1 MALTLAQLQALK
13 AEINA
18 DVVLAALPTVG
29 DGPNTIALALNQL
42 DVPAFPVWRTNVGA
56 QEIFD
61 AISWAIYTPSDA
73 VNDVGLPDALTAAR
87 ATTRLLAIQTKQ
99 LNLQNMLI
107 GRQTLD
113 FSKPNIRAGIQ
124 DAVIQVPSGAAGA
137 LRAPG
142 GAQGATVLNV
152 CLRSATRAERVLVK
166 PGGQVATGGVAAS
179 VLGFEGLITVD
190 DVTAARNS

>member
-1 MALTLAQLQALK
+1 MLTQAQLQALK

-18 DVVLAALPTVG
+18 DAALAALPTVG
-29 DGPNTIALALNQL
+29 DGPNTIAAALNQL
-42 DVPAFPVWRTNVGA
+42 DVPPFPVWRTNVGA

-61 AISWAIYTPSDA
+61 AISWAVYTPADA
-73 VNDVGLPDALTAAR
+73 VTDAALPDALSAER
-87 ATTRLLAIQTKQ
+87 ATTRLMAIQTKQ

-113 FSKPNIRAGIQ
+113 FSKANIRAGLQ

-142 GAQGATVLNV
+142 GAQGVTVLSIG
-152 CLRSATRAERVLVK
+152 LRNATRAERVLIK
-166 PGGQVATGGVAAS
+166 PGGAVVTGGVSGS
-179 VLGFEGLITVD
+179 VLIFEGLITPD